1 MYSSHQAEL
10 QVAQARNDELARQN
24 KLAQADF
31 ERKTAAIQKDMEQRL
46 AAAKSDEERLKIR
59 AEAAALVE
67 RANEAKRHRA
77 APGRP
82 ERAEATPAA
91 PARPRLGKK
100 DVKDDPLEGL

>member
-1 MYSSHQAEL
+1 
-10 QVAQARNDELARQN
+10 
-24 KLAQADF
+24 
-31 ERKTAAIQKDMEQRL
+31 MEQRL

-59 AEAAALVE
+59 AEAAAQVE

-77 APGRP
+77 GPGRS
-82 ERAEATPAA
+82 ERTEATPAA